1 MWALPSQAGFC
12 LTRSG
17 KFPSWALC
25 YRVDIVPATH
35 GAASQDCSVH
45 LIHSVLLKAKPRSGK
60 GSNLNPFIV

>member
-17 KFPSWALC
+17 MFPSWALC
-25 YRVDIVPATH
+25 YRVDRAPATH
-35 GAASQDCSVH
+35 GAASQDCPVH